1 MIIFFLK
8 KDKIL
13 PYLCS
18 KRNVM
23 IKSMTGY
30 GKAEQIYLTK
40 RIVVEVKT
48 LNSKQLDLSVKM
60 PQEIRSQ
67 ELEYRNM
74 VAATLQR
81 GKVDVMISITDTNVE
96 QNTHI
101 EKEVIASYLKQIKE
115 ISEEYNIPQP
125 VDLAM
130 LLFKMPGIFVTP
142 EQEYDEDFFEKIKET
157 LQTALNITD
166 SFRRK
171 EGEVLKQDLL
181 KRKDLIMQYLNEVI
195 PFETNRHDNI
205 KNKLIK
211 NLTELTQSGK
221 YDENRFEQELIFYL
235 EKLDITEEKV
245 RLEKHCSYY
254 EETIDEEGAGKKLG
268 FIAQEMGREINTLGS
283 KANDADIQRL
293 VVKMKDELEKIKEQL
308 FNIL

>member
-1 MIIFFLK
+1 
-8 KDKIL
+8 
-13 PYLCS
+13 
-18 KRNVM
+18 
-23 IKSMTGY
+23 MTGY

-48 LNSKQLDLSVKM
+48 LNSKQLDLSLKM
-60 PQEIRSQ
+60 PQELRPQ
-67 ELEYRNM
+67 ELDYRNEI
-74 VAATLQR
+74 ANILQR
-81 GKVDVMISITDTNVE
+81 GKIDVAISVTDTNVE

-115 ISEEYNIPQP
+115 ISEEYNIPASA
-125 VDLAM
+125 DLAM

-142 EQEYDEDFFEKIKET
+142 EQEYDETFIEKVKET
-157 LQTALNITD
+157 LLEALRITD
-166 SFRRK
+166 DFRRQ
-171 EGEVLKQDLL
+171 EGEILKVDLL
-181 KRKDLIMQYLNEVI
+181 KRKNLILEYLGEVI
-195 PFETNRHDNI
+195 PFENNRHENI
-205 KNKLIK
+205 KNKLVK

-245 RLEKHCSYY
+245 RLEKHCSYFD
-254 EETIDEEGAGKKLG
+254 ETIDEEGAGKKLG
-268 FIAQEMGREINTLGS
+268 FISQEMGREINTLGS

>member
-1 MIIFFLK
+1 
-8 KDKIL
+8 
-13 PYLCS
+13 
-18 KRNVM
+18 M

-48 LNSKQLDLSVKM
+48 LNSKQLDLSVKL

-74 VAATLQR
+74 VATTLQR

-101 EKEVIASYLKQIKE
+101 EKEVIASYLKQVKE
-115 ISEEYNIPQP
+115 ISEEYNIPQSS
-125 VDLAM
+125 DLAM

-142 EQEYDEDFFEKIKET
+142 EQQYDETFFEKIKET
-157 LQTALNITD
+157 LQAALDMTD
-166 SFRRK
+166 SFRRQ
-171 EGEVLKQDLL
+171 EGEILKQDLM
-181 KRKDLIMQYLNEVI
+181 KRKNLIMQYLNEVT
-195 PFETNRHDNI
+195 PYENNRHDNI
-205 KNKLIK
+205 KNKLVK

-245 RLEKHCSYY
+245 RLAKHCSYY
-254 EETIDEEGAGKKLG
+254 EDTIDEEGAGKKLG
-268 FIAQEMGREINTLGS
+268 FIALEMGREINTLGS

>member
-1 MIIFFLK
+1 
-8 KDKIL
+8 
-13 PYLCS
+13 
-18 KRNVM
+18 M

-48 LNSKQLDLSVKM
+48 LNSKQLDLSVKL

-74 VAATLQR
+74 VATTLQR

-101 EKEVIASYLKQIKE
+101 EKEVIASYLKQVKE
-115 ISEEYNIPQP
+115 ISEEYNIPQSS
-125 VDLAM
+125 DLAM

-142 EQEYDEDFFEKIKET
+142 EQQYDETFFEKIKET
-157 LQTALNITD
+157 LQDALDKTD
-166 SFRRK
+166 SFRRQ
-171 EGEVLKQDLL
+171 EGEILKQDLM
-181 KRKDLIMQYLNEVI
+181 KRKNLIMQYLNEVT
-195 PFETNRHDNI
+195 PYENNRHDNI
-205 KNKLIK
+205 KNKLVK

-245 RLEKHCSYY
+245 RLAKHCSYY
-254 EETIDEEGAGKKLG
+254 EDTIDEEGAGKKLG

>member
-1 MIIFFLK
+1 
-8 KDKIL
+8 
-13 PYLCS
+13 
-18 KRNVM
+18 
-23 IKSMTGY
+23 MTGY

-48 LNSKQLDLSVKM
+48 LNSKQLDLSVKL

-74 VAATLQR
+74 VATTLQR

-101 EKEVIASYLKQIKE
+101 EKEVIASYLKQVKE
-115 ISEEYNIPQP
+115 ISEEYNIPQSS
-125 VDLAM
+125 DLAM

-142 EQEYDEDFFEKIKET
+142 EQQYDETFFEKIKET
-157 LQTALNITD
+157 LQDALDMTD
-166 SFRRK
+166 SFRRQ
-171 EGEVLKQDLL
+171 EGEILKQDLM
-181 KRKDLIMQYLNEVI
+181 KRKDLIMQYLNEVT
-195 PFETNRHDNI
+195 PYENNRHDNI
-205 KNKLIK
+205 KNKLVK

-245 RLEKHCSYY
+245 RLAKHCSYY

>member
-1 MIIFFLK
+1 
-8 KDKIL
+8 
-13 PYLCS
+13 
-18 KRNVM
+18 M

-48 LNSKQLDLSVKM
+48 LNSKQLDLSVKL

-74 VAATLQR
+74 VATTLQR

-101 EKEVIASYLKQIKE
+101 EKEVIASYLKQVKE
-115 ISEEYNIPQP
+115 ISEEYNIPQSS
-125 VDLAM
+125 DLAM

-142 EQEYDEDFFEKIKET
+142 EQQYDETFFEKIKET
-157 LQTALNITD
+157 LQAALDMTD
-166 SFRRK
+166 SFRK
-171 EGEVLKQDLL
+171 QEGEILKQDLM
-181 KRKDLIMQYLNEVI
+181 KRKDLIMQYLNEVT
-195 PFETNRHDNI
+195 PYENNRHDNI
-205 KNKLIK
+205 KNKLVK

-245 RLEKHCSYY
+245 RLAKHCSYY
-254 EETIDEEGAGKKLG
+254 EDTIDEEGAGKKLG

>member
-1 MIIFFLK
+1 MN
-8 KDKIL
+8 
-13 PYLCS
+13 YLCG
-18 KRNVM
+18 KRKIM

-48 LNSKQLDLSVKM
+48 LNSKQLDLSLKM
-60 PQEIRSQ
+60 PQELRPQ
-67 ELEYRNM
+67 ELDYRNEI
-74 VAATLQR
+74 ANILQR
-81 GKVDVMISITDTNVE
+81 GKIDVAISVTDTNVE

-115 ISEEYNIPQP
+115 ISEEYNIPASA
-125 VDLAM
+125 DLAM

-142 EQEYDEDFFEKIKET
+142 EQEYDETFIEKVKET
-157 LQTALNITD
+157 LLEALRITD
-166 SFRRK
+166 DFRRQ
-171 EGEVLKQDLL
+171 EGEILKIDLL
-181 KRKDLIMQYLNEVI
+181 KRKNLILEYLGEVI
-195 PFETNRHDNI
+195 PFENNRHENI

-245 RLEKHCSYY
+245 RLEKHCSYFD
-254 EETIDEEGAGKKLG
+254 ETIDEEGAGKKLG
-268 FIAQEMGREINTLGS
+268 FISQEMGREINTLGS

>member
-1 MIIFFLK
+1 
-8 KDKIL
+8 
-13 PYLCS
+13 
-18 KRNVM
+18 M

-48 LNSKQLDLSVKM
+48 LNSKQLDLSMKL
-60 PQEIRSQ
+60 PQELRPQ
-67 ELEYRNM
+67 ELDFRNE
-74 VAATLQR
+74 VASVLQR
-81 GKVDVMISITDTNVE
+81 GKIDVSISVTDTNVE

-101 EKEVIASYLKQIKE
+101 EKEVVASYLKQIKT
-115 ISEEYNIPQP
+115 ISEEYGIPQSA
-125 VDLAM
+125 DLAM

-142 EQEYDEDFFEKIKET
+142 EQSYDEPFVEKVKET
-157 LQTALNITD
+157 LHSALVMTD
-166 SFRRK
+166 EFRK
-171 EGEVLKQDLL
+171 QEGVVLKEDLL
-181 KRKDLIMQYLNEVI
+181 KRKNLIMQYLEEVT
-195 PFETNRHDNI
+195 PFENNRHENI

-245 RLEKHCSYY
+245 RLAKHCSYFD
-254 EETIDEEGAGKKLG
+254 ETIDEDGAGKKLG
-268 FIAQEMGREINTLGS
+268 FISQEMGREINTLGS
-283 KANDADIQRL
+283 KANDAEIQRI
-293 VVKMKDELEKIKEQL
+293 VVQMKDELEKIKEQL

>member
-1 MIIFFLK
+1 
-8 KDKIL
+8 
-13 PYLCS
+13 
-18 KRNVM
+18 M

-48 LNSKQLDLSVKM
+48 LNSKQLDLSVKL

-74 VAATLQR
+74 VANTLQR
-81 GKVDVMISITDTNVE
+81 GKVDVMISISDTNVE

-101 EKEVIASYLKQIKE
+101 EKEVIASYLKQVKE
-115 ISEEYNIPQP
+115 ISEEYNIPQSA
-125 VDLAM
+125 DLAM

-142 EQEYDEDFFEKIKET
+142 EQQYDENFFEKIKET
-157 LQTALNITD
+157 LQSALDMTD
-166 SFRRK
+166 TFRKK
-171 EGEVLKQDLL
+171 EGEVLRQDLI
-181 KRKDLIMQYLNEVI
+181 KRKDLIIQYLNEVT
-195 PFETNRHDNI
+195 PFEVNRHENI

-221 YDENRFEQELIFYL
+221 YDENRLEQELIFYL

-245 RLEKHCSYY
+245 RLAKHCSYY

>member
-1 MIIFFLK
+1 
-8 KDKIL
+8 
-13 PYLCS
+13 
-18 KRNVM
+18 M

-48 LNSKQLDLSVKM
+48 LNSKQLDLSVKL

-74 VAATLQR
+74 VATTLQR

-101 EKEVIASYLKQIKE
+101 EKEVIASYLKQVKE
-115 ISEEYNIPQP
+115 ISEEYNIPQSS
-125 VDLAM
+125 DLAM

-142 EQEYDEDFFEKIKET
+142 EQQYDETFFEKIKET
-157 LQTALNITD
+157 LQDALDMTD
-166 SFRRK
+166 SFRRQ
-171 EGEVLKQDLL
+171 EGEILKQDLM
-181 KRKDLIMQYLNEVI
+181 KRKDLIMQYLNEVT
-195 PFETNRHDNI
+195 PYENNRHDNI
-205 KNKLIK
+205 KNKLVK

-245 RLEKHCSYY
+245 RLAKHCSYY
-254 EETIDEEGAGKKLG
+254 EDTIDEEGAGKKLG

>member
-1 MIIFFLK
+1 
-8 KDKIL
+8 
-13 PYLCS
+13 
-18 KRNVM
+18 M

>member
-1 MIIFFLK
+1 
-8 KDKIL
+8 
-13 PYLCS
+13 
-18 KRNVM
+18 M

-48 LNSKQLDLSVKM
+48 LNSKQLDLSVKL

-74 VAATLQR
+74 VANTLQR
-81 GKVDVMISITDTNVE
+81 GKVDVMISISDTNVE

-101 EKEVIASYLKQIKE
+101 EKEVIASYLKQVKE
-115 ISEEYNIPQP
+115 ISEEYNIPQSA
-125 VDLAM
+125 DLAM

-142 EQEYDEDFFEKIKET
+142 EQQYDENFFEKIKET
-157 LQTALNITD
+157 LQSALDMTD
-166 SFRRK
+166 TFRKK
-171 EGEVLKQDLL
+171 EGEVLRQDLI
-181 KRKDLIMQYLNEVI
+181 KRKDLIVQYLNEVS
-195 PFETNRHDNI
+195 PFEGARHENI
-205 KNKLIK
+205 KNKLMK

-221 YDENRFEQELIFYL
+221 YDENRLEQELIFYL

-245 RLEKHCSYY
+245 RLAKHCSYY

>member
-1 MIIFFLK
+1 
-8 KDKIL
+8 
-13 PYLCS
+13 
-18 KRNVM
+18 
-23 IKSMTGY
+23 MTGY

-48 LNSKQLDLSVKM
+48 LNSKQLDLSLKL
-60 PQEIRSQ
+60 PQELRPQ
-67 ELEYRNM
+67 ELDYRNE
-74 VAATLQR
+74 VANILQR
-81 GKVDVMISITDTNVE
+81 GKIDVAISVTDTNVE

-101 EKEVIASYLKQIKE
+101 EKEVIASYMKQIKE
-115 ISEEYNIPQP
+115 ISEEYNIPASA
-125 VDLAM
+125 DLAM
-130 LLFKMPGIFVTP
+130 LIFKMPGIFVTP
-142 EQEYDEDFFEKIKET
+142 EQEYDETFIEKVKET
-157 LQTALNITD
+157 LLEALRITD
-166 SFRRK
+166 EFRRQ
-171 EGEVLKQDLL
+171 EGETLKIDLM
-181 KRKDLIMQYLNEVI
+181 KRKNLILEYLGEVD
-195 PFETNRHDNI
+195 PFETNRHENI

-245 RLEKHCSYY
+245 RLAKHCSYFD
-254 EETIDEEGAGKKLG
+254 ETIDEEGAGKKLG
-268 FIAQEMGREINTLGS
+268 FISQEMGREINTLGS

>member
-1 MIIFFLK
+1 
-8 KDKIL
+8 
-13 PYLCS
+13 
-18 KRNVM
+18 
-23 IKSMTGY
+23 MTGY

-48 LNSKQLDLSVKM
+48 LNSKQLDLSLKM
-60 PQEIRSQ
+60 PQELRPQ
-67 ELEYRNM
+67 ELDYRNEI
-74 VAATLQR
+74 ANILQR
-81 GKVDVMISITDTNVE
+81 GKIDVAISVTDTNVE

-115 ISEEYNIPQP
+115 ISEEYNIPASA
-125 VDLAM
+125 DLAM

-142 EQEYDEDFFEKIKET
+142 EQEYDETFIEKVKET
-157 LQTALNITD
+157 LLEALRITD
-166 SFRRK
+166 DFRRQ
-171 EGEVLKQDLL
+171 EGEILKIDLL
-181 KRKDLIMQYLNEVI
+181 KRKNLILEYLGEVI
-195 PFETNRHDNI
+195 PFENNRHENI

-245 RLEKHCSYY
+245 RLEKHCSYFD
-254 EETIDEEGAGKKLG
+254 ETIDEEGAGKKLG
-268 FIAQEMGREINTLGS
+268 FISQEMGREINTLGS

>member
-1 MIIFFLK
+1 
-8 KDKIL
+8 
-13 PYLCS
+13 
-18 KRNVM
+18 M

-48 LNSKQLDLSVKM
+48 LNSKQLDLSVKL

-74 VAATLQR
+74 VATTLQR

-101 EKEVIASYLKQIKE
+101 EKEVIASYLKQVKE
-115 ISEEYNIPQP
+115 ISEEYNIPQSS
-125 VDLAM
+125 DLAM

-142 EQEYDEDFFEKIKET
+142 EQQYDETFFEKIKET
-157 LQTALNITD
+157 LQAALDMTD
-166 SFRRK
+166 NFRRQ
-171 EGEVLKQDLL
+171 EGEILKEDLL
-181 KRKDLIMQYLNEVI
+181 KRKDLIMQYLNEVT
-195 PFETNRHDNI
+195 PYENNRHDNI
-205 KNKLIK
+205 KNKLVK

-245 RLEKHCSYY
+245 RLAKHCSYY
-254 EETIDEEGAGKKLG
+254 EETIDEEVAGKKLG

>member
-1 MIIFFLK
+1 
-8 KDKIL
+8 
-13 PYLCS
+13 
-18 KRNVM
+18 M

-48 LNSKQLDLSVKM
+48 LNSKQLDLSLKL
-60 PQEIRSQ
+60 PQELRPQ
-67 ELEYRNM
+67 ELDYRNE
-74 VAATLQR
+74 VANILQR
-81 GKVDVMISITDTNVE
+81 GKIDVSISVTDTNVE

-115 ISEEYNIPQP
+115 ISEEYNIPASS
-125 VDLAM
+125 DLAM

-142 EQEYDEDFFEKIKET
+142 EQEYDENFIEKVKET
-157 LQTALNITD
+157 LLEALRMTD
-166 SFRRK
+166 EFRRQ
-171 EGEVLKQDLL
+171 EGEILKIDLL
-181 KRKDLIMQYLNEVI
+181 KRKNLILEYLGEVN
-195 PFETNRHDNI
+195 PFETNRHENI

-245 RLEKHCSYY
+245 RLAKHCSYFD
-254 EETIDEEGAGKKLG
+254 ETIDEEGAGKKLG
-268 FIAQEMGREINTLGS
+268 FISQEMGREINTLGS

>member
-1 MIIFFLK
+1 
-8 KDKIL
+8 
-13 PYLCS
+13 
-18 KRNVM
+18 
-23 IKSMTGY
+23 MTGY

-48 LNSKQLDLSVKM
+48 LNSKQLDLSIKM
-60 PQEIRSQ
+60 PQELRPQ
-67 ELEYRNM
+67 ELDYRNEI
-74 VAATLQR
+74 ANILQR
-81 GKVDVMISITDTNVE
+81 GKIDVAISVTDTNVE

-115 ISEEYNIPQP
+115 ISEEYNIPASA
-125 VDLAM
+125 DLAM
-130 LLFKMPGIFVTP
+130 LLFKMPGIFMIP
-142 EQEYDEDFFEKIKET
+142 EQEYDETFIEKVKET
-157 LQTALNITD
+157 LLEALRITD
-166 SFRRK
+166 SFRRQ
-171 EGEVLKQDLL
+171 EGEILKIDLM
-181 KRKDLIMQYLNEVI
+181 KRKNLILEYLGEVV
-195 PFETNRHDNI
+195 PFENNRHENI

-211 NLTELTQSGK
+211 NLTELTQAGK

-245 RLEKHCSYY
+245 RLEKHCSYFD
-254 EETIDEEGAGKKLG
+254 ETIDEEGAGKKLG
-268 FIAQEMGREINTLGS
+268 FISQEMGREINTLGS

>member
-1 MIIFFLK
+1 
-8 KDKIL
+8 
-13 PYLCS
+13 
-18 KRNVM
+18 
-23 IKSMTGY
+23 MTGY

-48 LNSKQLDLSVKM
+48 LNSKQLDLSLKM
-60 PQEIRSQ
+60 PQELRPQ
-67 ELEYRNM
+67 ELDYRNEI
-74 VAATLQR
+74 ANILQR
-81 GKVDVMISITDTNVE
+81 GKIDVSISVTDTNVE

-115 ISEEYNIPQP
+115 ISEEYNIPASA
-125 VDLAM
+125 DLAM

-142 EQEYDEDFFEKIKET
+142 EQEYDETFIEKVKET
-157 LQTALNITD
+157 LLEALRITD
-166 SFRRK
+166 DFRRQ
-171 EGEVLKQDLL
+171 EGEILKIDLL
-181 KRKDLIMQYLNEVI
+181 KRKNLILEYLGEVVH
-195 PFETNRHDNI
+195 FENNRHENI

-245 RLEKHCSYY
+245 RLEKHCSYFD
-254 EETIDEEGAGKKLG
+254 ETIDEEGAGKKLG
-268 FIAQEMGREINTLGS
+268 FISQEMGREINTLGS

>member
-1 MIIFFLK
+1 
-8 KDKIL
+8 
-13 PYLCS
+13 
-18 KRNVM
+18 
-23 IKSMTGY
+23 MTGY

-48 LNSKQLDLSVKM
+48 LNSKQLDLSLKL
-60 PQEIRSQ
+60 PQELRPQ
-67 ELEYRNM
+67 ELDYRNE
-74 VAATLQR
+74 VANILQR
-81 GKVDVMISITDTNVE
+81 GKIDVSISVTDTNVE

-115 ISEEYNIPQP
+115 ISEEYNIPASS
-125 VDLAM
+125 DLAM

-142 EQEYDEDFFEKIKET
+142 EQEYDENFIEKVKET
-157 LQTALNITD
+157 LLEALRMTD
-166 SFRRK
+166 EFRRQ
-171 EGEVLKQDLL
+171 EGDILKIDLL
-181 KRKDLIMQYLNEVI
+181 KRKNLILEYLGEVN
-195 PFETNRHDNI
+195 PFETNRHENI

-245 RLEKHCSYY
+245 RLAKHCSYFD
-254 EETIDEEGAGKKLG
+254 ETIDEEGAGKKLG
-268 FIAQEMGREINTLGS
+268 FISQEMGREINTLGS

>member
-1 MIIFFLK
+1 
-8 KDKIL
+8 
-13 PYLCS
+13 
-18 KRNVM
+18 
-23 IKSMTGY
+23 MTGY
-30 GKAEQIYLTK
+30 GKAEQIYQTK

-48 LNSKQLDLSVKM
+48 LNSKQLDLSLKM
-60 PQEIRSQ
+60 PQELRPQ
-67 ELEYRNM
+67 ELDYRNEI
-74 VAATLQR
+74 ANILQR
-81 GKVDVMISITDTNVE
+81 GKIDVSISVTDTNVE

-115 ISEEYNIPQP
+115 ISEEYNIPASA
-125 VDLAM
+125 DLAM

-142 EQEYDEDFFEKIKET
+142 EQEYDETFIEKVKET
-157 LQTALNITD
+157 LLEALRITD
-166 SFRRK
+166 SFRRQ
-171 EGEVLKQDLL
+171 EGEILKIDLM
-181 KRKDLIMQYLNEVI
+181 KRKNLILEYLGEVV
-195 PFETNRHDNI
+195 PFENNRHENI

-211 NLTELTQSGK
+211 NLTELTQAGK

-245 RLEKHCSYY
+245 RLEKHCSYFD
-254 EETIDEEGAGKKLG
+254 ETIDEEGAGKKLG
-268 FIAQEMGREINTLGS
+268 FISQEMGREINTLGS

>member
-1 MIIFFLK
+1 
-8 KDKIL
+8 
-13 PYLCS
+13 
-18 KRNVM
+18 
-23 IKSMTGY
+23 MTGY

-48 LNSKQLDLSVKM
+48 LNSKQLDLSVKL

-74 VAATLQR
+74 VANTLQR

-101 EKEVIASYLKQIKE
+101 EKEVIASYLKQVKE
-115 ISEEYNIPQP
+115 ISEEYNIPQSS
-125 VDLAM
+125 DLAM

-142 EQEYDEDFFEKIKET
+142 EQQYDETFFEKIKET
-157 LQTALNITD
+157 LQAALDMTD
-166 SFRRK
+166 SFRRQ
-171 EGEVLKQDLL
+171 EGEILKQDLM
-181 KRKDLIMQYLNEVI
+181 KRKNLIMQYLNEVT
-195 PFETNRHDNI
+195 PYENNRHDNI
-205 KNKLIK
+205 KNKLVK

-245 RLEKHCSYY
+245 RLAKHCSYY
-254 EETIDEEGAGKKLG
+254 EDTIDEEGAGKKLG

>member
-1 MIIFFLK
+1 
-8 KDKIL
+8 
-13 PYLCS
+13 
-18 KRNVM
+18 
-23 IKSMTGY
+23 MTGY

-48 LNSKQLDLSVKM
+48 LNSKQLDLSVKL

-74 VAATLQR
+74 VATTLQR

-101 EKEVIASYLKQIKE
+101 EKEVIASYLKQVKE
-115 ISEEYNIPQP
+115 ISEEYNIPQSS
-125 VDLAM
+125 DLAM

-142 EQEYDEDFFEKIKET
+142 EQQYDETFFEKIKET
-157 LQTALNITD
+157 LQAALDMTD
-166 SFRRK
+166 SFRK
-171 EGEVLKQDLL
+171 QEGEILKQDLM
-181 KRKDLIMQYLNEVI
+181 KRKNLIMQYLNEVT
-195 PFETNRHDNI
+195 PYENNRHDNI
-205 KNKLIK
+205 KNKLVK

-245 RLEKHCSYY
+245 RLAKHCSYY
-254 EETIDEEGAGKKLG
+254 EDTIDEEGAGKKLG